1 MNRTF
6 GAAALLALAFAM
18 PAQDAQAQDPLG
30 GALLGGAAGAI
41 LGGVVGGGRGAAV
54 GAGIGAA
61 TGAIIGS
68 QGQARAGG
76 YYWYQ
81 GGCYIQRGDGAWVQV
96 SQRYCDPGMP
106 PPAPVYAPAPA
117 YGPPPA
123 EDAVAWCM
131 QRYRSYD
138 PRSGTFVGYDGIRRP
153 CP

>member
-1 MNRTF
+1 MYRSF
-6 GAAALLALAFAM
+6 GAIALLTLAFAM
-18 PAQDAQAQDPLG
+18 PVQDAAAQDPLG

-41 LGGVVGGGRGAAV
+41 IGGAVGGGRGAAA
-54 GAGIGAA
+54 GAIIGGA

-81 GGCYIQRGDGAWVQV
+81 GGCYIQRGDGSWMQV
-96 SQRYCDPGMP
+96 SPRYCDGPAYAPPP
-106 PPAPVYAPAPA
+106 PPAPVYAA
-117 YGPPPA
+117 PPA
-123 EDAVAWCM
+123 DDAVAWCM

-138 PRSGTFVGYDGIRRP
+138 PRTGTFVGYDGIRRP